1 MLTLATRYG
10 LYKIAIQ
17 SLAIAFRD
25 VFYIFKA
32 VCIIPSSG
40 GRYALLK
47 NFVKWALC
55 YVVCLSCLVEVVLV
69 ISELYHFV
77 AVSSRNVSFLSSLAE
92 VRYFCSIKSP
102 LADNVKISINN

>member
-40 GRYALLK
+40 GRYTLLK
-47 NFVKWALC
+47 NFVKWAL
-55 YVVCLSCLVEVVLV
+55 YHVVCLSCLVEVLV

-77 AVSSRNVSFLSSLAE
+77 TVSSRNVSFLSSLAE
-92 VRYFCSIKSP
+92 VRYFCSIKSL